1 MPSFYKLTAIYL
13 RDTPLDGQRKIRYR
27 ILGALDVTGLTA
39 RHPNQSRRWVRLA
52 SFNLAL

>member
-1 MPSFYKLTAIYL
+1 MNPANGKNESL
-13 RDTPLDGQRKIRYR
+13 PNVPDGQRKIRYR